1 MSREK
6 KPGWLQDFPHA
17 VPKGVRRTVPLTR
30 CAATY
35 LIGTGQFHTMILR
48 DEDVSTEYGDDYSR
62 RHDVSHLDAV
72 VMRLGRHT
80 DDEDAVEYRRDE
92 THRHRDHV

>member
-1 MSREK
+1 
-6 KPGWLQDFPHA
+6 
-17 VPKGVRRTVPLTR
+17 
-30 CAATY
+30 
-35 LIGTGQFHTMILR
+35 MILR

-92 THRHRDHV
+92 THRHCDHV